1 MTTKTTRTNNSD
13 INPILGS
20 HNEALVRCMADW
32 VQHAYEAI
40 QKGDYSGAATCVR
53 LAYTFEKQVHIAE
66 D

>member
-13 INPILGS
+13 INPILGR

-53 LAYTFEKQVHIAE
+53 LASTFEQQVHIAE

>member
-1 MTTKTTRTNNSD
+1 MTTKTTRTRNSD

-32 VQHAYEAI
+32 IKHAHEAI
-40 QKGDYSGAATCVR
+40 EKGDYADAATCVR
-53 LAYTFEKQVHIAE
+53 LAYTFEQQVHIAE